1 MKKLIKISFIG
12 IFILLLAI
20 PKQVNAIV
28 NPTKEFYVNDYANI
42 LSEKTKNYILEKS
55 VALQKATKAQIVVV
69 TIPSLYGENLEEYAT
84 ELFRKFG
91 IGDKEE
97 NNGLLLLLTLEE
109 RQFRIEVGYGLEG
122 VLPDGLT
129 GRYQDEYIIPYLKED
144 KWDEGIING
153 YNAFYKKIAE
163 SYNLEVSDIQVNSPS
178 GNVGNDAY
186 VLPLILVF
194 LFVGILW
201 GATVLKGIGK
211 KTKGAIFEKI
221 FLGVILFGVNAIVVM
236 LCLNL
241 CQIALY
247 PGIIVEAIAAVLAS
261 GSSNIYSGS
270 GRGGYRGGGF
280 G

>member
-129 GRYQDEYIIPYLKED
+129 GRYQDEYIIPYLK
-144 KWDEGIING
+144 
-153 YNAFYKKIAE
+153 
-163 SYNLEVSDIQVNSPS
+163 VS
-178 GNVGNDAY
+178 
-186 VLPLILVF
+186 L
-194 LFVGILW
+194 
-201 GATVLKGIGK
+201 
-211 KTKGAIFEKI
+211 
-221 FLGVILFGVNAIVVM
+221 
-236 LCLNL
+236 
-241 CQIALY
+241 
-247 PGIIVEAIAAVLAS
+247 
-261 GSSNIYSGS
+261 
-270 GRGGYRGGGF
+270 
-280 G
+280 